1 MVKTNLETGLSK
13 AEVDQKIAAG
23 KVNVALDD
31 EFKTNGQIIKENT
44 LTYFNMIFLVLT
56 ILLLIAGDIRD
67 LTFLPVIILNTIVGI
82 VQEIR
87 AKSVL
92 SKLQVLN
99 QVNVVAIRDQKG
111 PGAHRPAG
119 GRGPGSLKNR

>member
-13 AEVDQKIAAG
+13 AELDQKIAAG

-67 LTFLPVIILNTIVGI
+67 PVSYTHLTLPTIC
-82 VQEIR
+82 
-87 AKSVL
+87 SV
-92 SKLQVLN
+92 
-99 QVNVVAIRDQKG
+99 
-111 PGAHRPAG
+111 
-119 GRGPGSLKNR
+119 